1 MLRNLRIYYL
11 NMTPRSKFVAVAAF
25 LLVVYFWTFSSLPA
39 SNDEIGTNEGGRPSL
54 HQGALQKLQ
63 QQQQPHPFEEGEEE
77 YTGFYKD
84 REPVVVAPPVKKQD
98 VSGRKLDLAL
108 VVLSSG
114 LFNEG
119 TLKARFDKATELYS
133 QLVSKGRRP
142 YVILLPGDAKEAEDK
157 SVVDQ
162 LREKLTCG
170 AFDEEDVMLDETSKD
185 LVSGAVRVGEIL
197 GVKRISKVTIVTSDY
212 NVLRTQY
219 IFGTALPSKVE
230 MTFVG
235 VPTED
240 RETAQKQD
248 NPLFAQAQADLERYG
263 VINVNETFGYHPVRN
278 IPRWRMIEHE
288 LEIDLR
294 ADKSLLQEPFY
305 MMDYGSNYG
314 YFSLQMAKKFQNGL
328 QVSLEG
334 EAWQEYKGAAGYHK
348 KKMEEMG
355 VTNNVLCNTKTQP
368 TAFKA
373 LQASGQVYQYQ
384 LCLSIFHWFY
394 MPDRSS
400 FEEALFNHL
409 SNARTTFLEL
419 PEARVYTGREGQ
431 HAWDW
436 VNRWYAGRDEVTV
449 ITDVLQKN
457 GLNTPTQFRVKVLG
471 ALMHDNKTIRK
482 MIRVDLLEN
491 QPQGDLDTIL
501 RAYGCTPDKVFQNT
515 EDEDEDEDVELDDV
529 EDEEM
534 ELDEEEDENEN
545 EEDEEPENVY

>member
-1 MLRNLRIYYL
+1 
-11 NMTPRSKFVAVAAF
+11 V
-25 LLVVYFWTFSSLPA
+25 
-39 SNDEIGTNEGGRPSL
+39 
-54 HQGALQKLQ
+54 
-63 QQQQPHPFEEGEEE
+63 
-77 YTGFYKD
+77 
-84 REPVVVAPPVKKQD
+84 REQD
-98 VSGRKLDLAL
+98 VSGRRLDLAV
-108 VVLSSG
+108 VVLGSA

-119 TLKARFDKATELYS
+119 TLKARVDKATQVYS

-142 YVILLPGDAKEAEDK
+142 YVILLPGDAQEAEDK

-162 LREKLTCG
+162 LREKLNCG
-170 AFDEEDVMLDETSKD
+170 AFDEQDVMLDETSKD
-185 LVSGAVRVGEIL
+185 LVSGAVRVATIL
-197 GVKRISKVTIVTSDY
+197 GEKRISKVTIITSDY
-212 NVLRTQY
+212 NVLRAQY

-288 LEIDLR
+288 LEMDIR
-294 ADKSLLQEPFY
+294 ADDSLLQEPFY

-368 TAFKA
+368 PAFKA
-373 LQASGQVYQYQ
+373 LRAGGQVYQYQ

-394 MPDRSS
+394 MPDRPT

-457 GLNTPTQFRVKVLG
+457 GLKTPSQFRVKVLG

-482 MIRVDLLEN
+482 MIRVDLLES

-501 RAYGCTPDKVFQNT
+501 KAYACTPDKVFQNT
-515 EDEDEDEDVELDDV
+515 EEYLDDMEEDVELDEDEEMDEDEDED
-529 EDEEM
+529 EDEEA
-534 ELDEEEDENEN
+534 DED
-545 EEDEEPENVY
+545 EDEEPENEY